1 MATSKA
7 VSYTH
12 LDVYKRQLSYRIAGF
27 AALGVALFTVLL
39 VGIFSWEWFG
49 LVIHQ
54 RPVAGTW
61 LMEQTEPATYLT
73 LQEDGTVI
81 VTTDGLNVKGNYNI
95 LENDI
100 LCFDVSAGNM
110 DVWAGDFKY
119 WATDTGLTLTRV
131 STDSEQDPE
140 LAIENVLQF
149 EKQESDITQPSG
161 IETPIIDETLLGSWT
176 DESETVTYT
185 FQQDGSLT
193 IDFRGA
199 YYNAVYTAQDGVLD
213 ITTYIPGSESWEESN
228 PYTIEENMLSFSNME
243 LFKDAQ

>member
-1 MATSKA
+1 M
-7 VSYTH
+7 
-12 LDVYKRQLSYRIAGF
+12 YKRQ
-27 AALGVALFTVLL
+27 
-39 VGIFSWEWFG
+39 
-49 LVIHQ
+49 
-54 RPVAGTW
+54 
-61 LMEQTEPATYLT
+61 
-73 LQEDGTVI
+73 
-81 VTTDGLNVKGNYNI
+81 
-95 LENDI
+95 
-100 LCFDVSAGNM
+100 
-110 DVWAGDFKY
+110 
-119 WATDTGLTLTRV
+119 
-131 STDSEQDPE
+131 
-140 LAIENVLQF
+140 VLQF